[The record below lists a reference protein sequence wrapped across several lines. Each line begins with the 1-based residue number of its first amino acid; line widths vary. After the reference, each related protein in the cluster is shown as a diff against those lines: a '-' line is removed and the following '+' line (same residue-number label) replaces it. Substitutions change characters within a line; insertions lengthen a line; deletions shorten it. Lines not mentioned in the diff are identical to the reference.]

1 MTQLTSTRLVA
12 SRARALIAMAGI
24 VVATATSL
32 ASAQNY
38 PEKPITLYVGFAPGG
53 AADSVA
59 RVVSEEMSKS
69 LGQRVIVDN
78 RPGASGNIAINM
90 VTGNPADG
98 YSLLFAA
105 INLATN
111 PTLGGVKYNPQTDL
125 TMVSQMTAVPVV
137 LVVPANSKF
146 ATITDMIAYAKANDG
161 ALKAASG
168 GVGTSS
174 HLAMELLSRDQAFKF
189 LHVPYKGGAL
199 ANQAI
204 LSGDVDTMF
213 DLMSG
218 ALKGMIDAGRMKPIA
233 VMQGTRVES
242 LPNVKTAKELG
253 LPPSTYIRSWQ
264 GIAVRSGTPK
274 PVVDKLHAAVVAAVS
289 SPAVVA
295 RIKALGSDVVSSP
308 KPEAFQQL
316 YLDELK
322 RWTALITAAG
332 IKAE

>member
-1 MTQLTSTRLVA
+1 MTRFSFRQLAAQPLRT
-12 SRARALIAMAGI
+12 IA
-24 VVATATSL
+24 VATGLAAFAT
-32 ASAQNY
+32 ASAQSY
-38 PEKPITLYVGFAPGG
+38 PDKPITLHVGFAPGG

-69 LGQRVIVDN
+69 LGQRVIVEN
-78 RPGASGNIAINM
+78 KAGASGNIATST
-90 VTGNPADG
+90 VVSNPADG

-137 LVVPANSKF
+137 MVVPANSKYSS
-146 ATITDMIAYAKANDG
+146 ITDVITFAKTSPG
-161 ALKAASG
+161 SLKGASG

-174 HLAMELLSRDQAFKF
+174 HLAMELLSRDQGFKF

-218 ALKGMIDAGRMKPIA
+218 ALKGMVEAGRMKPIA
-233 VMQGTRVES
+233 VMQDTRVES

-253 LPPSTYIRSWQ
+253 LSPATYIRSWQ

-274 PVVDKLHAAVVAAVS
+274 PIVDKLHAAVVAAVS
-289 SPAVVA
+289 SPAVIA

-308 KPEAFQQL
+308 NPAAFQQL

>member
-1 MTQLTSTRLVA
+1 MLVA
-12 SRARALIAMAGI
+12 TGLTAIAA
-24 VVATATSL
+24 V
-32 ASAQNY
+32 SAQTF
-38 PEKPITLYVGFAPGG
+38 PDKPITLYVGFAPGG

-59 RVVSEEMSKS
+59 RVVAEEMSKT
-69 LGQRVIVDN
+69 LGQRVVVDN
-78 RPGASGNIAINM
+78 RAGASGNIATTTVIA
-90 VTGNPADG
+90 NPADG

-111 PTLGGVKYNPQTDL
+111 PSLGGVKYNPQTDL

-137 LVVPANSKF
+137 MVVPANSKYASISDVIAF
-146 ATITDMIAYAKANDG
+146 AKSG
-161 ALKAASG
+161 ESALKAASG

-174 HLAMELLSRDQAFKF
+174 HLAMELLARDQGFKF

-204 LSGDVDTMF
+204 LSGDVDAMF

-233 VMQGTRVES
+233 VMQETRVES

-253 LPPSTYIRSWQ
+253 LPPTTYIRSWQ
-264 GIAVRSGTPK
+264 GIAVRGGTPR

-289 SPAVVA
+289 SPTVSA

>member
-1 MTQLTSTRLVA
+1 MSRSTLSGRVSMTLA
-12 SRARALIAMAGI
+12 AMAFTLTTG
-24 VVATATSL
+24 A
-32 ASAQNY
+32 ASAQSF
-38 PEKPITLYVGFAPGG
+38 PDKPITLYVGFAPGG

-59 RVVSEEMSKS
+59 RVVAEEMSKS

-78 RPGASGNIAINM
+78 KPGASGNIATTT
-90 VTGNPADG
+90 VTNNPADG

-111 PTLGGVKYNPQTDL
+111 PALGGVKYHPQTDL

-137 LVVPANSKF
+137 MVVPANSKYSS
-146 ATITDMIAYAKANDG
+146 INDVIAYAKANDG

-174 HLAMELLSRDQAFKF
+174 HLAMELLARDQGFKF

-204 LSGDVDTMF
+204 LAGDVDGMF

-233 VMQGTRVES
+233 VMQDTRVES
-242 LPNVKTAKELG
+242 LPNVKTAKEAG
-253 LPPSTYIRSWQ
+253 LPPATYIRSWQ

-274 PVVDKLHAAVVAAVS
+274 PIVDKLHAAVVAAVNT
-289 SPAVVA
+289 PAVSA
-295 RIKALGSDVVSSP
+295 RIKALGSDVVTSASP
-308 KPEAFQQL
+308 AAFQQL

-322 RWTALITAAG
+322 RWGALIAAAG
-332 IKAE
+332 IKPE

>member
-1 MTQLTSTRLVA
+1 MTRHIFGRHTARLARAMLVA
-12 SRARALIAMAGI
+12 TGLTAIAA
-24 VVATATSL
+24 V
-32 ASAQNY
+32 SAQTF
-38 PEKPITLYVGFAPGG
+38 PDKPITLYVGFAPGG

-59 RVVSEEMSKS
+59 RVVAEEMSKT
-69 LGQRVIVDN
+69 LGQRVVVDN
-78 RPGASGNIAINM
+78 RAGASGNIATTTVIA
-90 VTGNPADG
+90 NPADG

-111 PTLGGVKYNPQTDL
+111 PSLGGVKYNPQTDL

-137 LVVPANSKF
+137 MVVPANSKYASISDVIAF
-146 ATITDMIAYAKANDG
+146 AKSG
-161 ALKAASG
+161 ESALKAASG

-174 HLAMELLSRDQAFKF
+174 HLAMELLARDQGFKF

-204 LSGDVDTMF
+204 LSGDVDAMF

-233 VMQGTRVES
+233 VMQETRVES

-253 LPPSTYIRSWQ
+253 LPPTTYIRSWQ
-264 GIAVRSGTPK
+264 GIAVRGGTPR

-289 SPAVVA
+289 SPTVSA